1 MWLCLFS
8 ARPFEETFEIT
19 QWRKIKQMQPVWLCL
34 LWPKFF
40 DETHKQAQSRR
51 KVTIWHREQT
61 LWCIKI
67 DEININILHND
78 RGKLFCFLQRGAKKL
93 GSKLMMTIIRGGVKN
108 PILAVN
114 GNILLRGW
122 GTPFS
127 INLAKNHP
135 LLGFLTPLRNKSEAI
150 RSLRSCRKSVQ
161 ERHRKSDAS
170 QDEKIFFCF
179 YHLNKEI
186 HSFPT
191 MYNTWG
197 CS

>member
-1 MWLCLFS
+1 MRRGGSRSTTQWRKVKCSQCIFSGRQFEDAFENTQWRKVKQMQPMWLCLFS

-61 LWCIKI
+61 LWCINI

-78 RGKLFCFLQRGAKKL
+78 KGKLFCFLQRGAKKL

-108 PILAVN
+108 PSH
-114 GNILLRGW
+114 GYILL
-122 GTPFS
+122 T
-127 INLAKNHP
+127 
-135 LLGFLTPLRNKSEAI
+135 E
-150 RSLRSCRKSVQ
+150 
-161 ERHRKSDAS
+161 
-170 QDEKIFFCF
+170 IFC
-179 YHLNKEI
+179 
-186 HSFPT
+186 
-191 MYNTWG
+191 
-197 CS
+197 